1 MFYDCLGLE
10 PAFLARGGVP
20 TVVLDLQEV
29 EVEETAF
36 YMVQMVSMKEVDE
49 EECLVTFDS
58 GADVSVLPIYGSVGE
73 RRPGTKDLNMVGAQ
87 EARRLSTEA

>member
-29 EVEETAF
+29 EVEE
-36 YMVQMVSMKEVDE
+36 
-49 EECLVTFDS
+49 TFDS